1 LFSFVAYFI
10 FIEDVI
16 NPPHF
21 TFFSEWI
28 MKLIKKFYLEAS
40 TVVWFTFNN
49 VLFHDTFYSFF
60 LHCTGIVLAK
70 CNGGE
75 M

>member
-1 LFSFVAYFI
+1 
-10 FIEDVI
+10 
-16 NPPHF
+16 
-21 TFFSEWI
+21 

-49 VLFHDTFYSFF
+49 VLFHDTFLQFFFTLYRYS
-60 LHCTGIVLAK
+60 T
-70 CNGGE
+70 GE